1 MYSKTCL
8 IHFTALYAV
17 LNSVVNVID
26 DLYTLN
32 DDIAR
37 KAEEDS
43 LRQSSLREMFR
54 CNFEIKKLNI
64 YSLHRGS
71 CCLKPPRPKHN
82 I

>member
-32 DDIAR
+32 GDFAR

-54 CNFEIKKLNI
+54 CNLEIEKTEYLQLAPWFMLFKTT
-64 YSLHRGS
+64 
-71 CCLKPPRPKHN
+71 
-82 I
+82 

>member
-32 DDIAR
+32 NDIAR
-37 KAEEDS
+37 KAKEDS
-43 LRQSSLREMFR
+43 FRQSSLREMFR
-54 CNFEIKKLNI
+54 CNL
-64 YSLHRGS
+64 
-71 CCLKPPRPKHN
+71 
-82 I
+82 

>member
-8 IHFTALYAV
+8 IHFAALYAV

-26 DLYTLN
+26 DLYTLI

-43 LRQSSLREMFR
+43 LRQSSLRELFR
-54 CNFEIKKLNI
+54 CKLEIIKTE
-64 YSLHRGS
+64 Y
-71 CCLKPPRPKHN
+71 LKFAPWFMLFKTT
-82 I
+82 